1 MQTHGR
7 SDISS
12 LLKLFSTLREC
23 KNKWDCIMF
32 EELFIRDLSDWL
44 NRMGGWVVGG
54 QVVGRGLWVVGSRSW
69 VVGCKSWVVGR
80 F

>member
-1 MQTHGR
+1 
-7 SDISS
+7 
-12 LLKLFSTLREC
+12 
-23 KNKWDCIMF
+23 MF